1 MGNLT
6 TVLTVF
12 SAIAGILFLRERSK
26 RIKAE
31 TDTELKDTAVK
42 VDVAKDKAKEAEN
55 EATKAGKK
63 ADSSYSDYR
72 SAKDAYDRGQQ

>member
-42 VDVAKDKAKEAEN
+42 VDVAKEKANEAEKEAI
-55 EATKAGKK
+55 EAAKTS
-63 ADSSYSDYR
+63 DSSYADYER
-72 SAKDAYDRGQQ
+72 AKREYKGGN